1 MRLLTED
8 QHVLTQALEALQRD
22 VNAAVNWS
30 DLDAMRE
37 ALNAAWGKTSRIIR
51 LANEA
56 EERARKN
63 ALEGV
68 E

>member
-1 MRLLTED
+1 MRLLIED
-8 QHVLTQALEALQRD
+8 QHALTQALEALQRD

-37 ALNAAWGKTSRIIR
+37 ILNAAWGKTSRIIR

-68 E
+68 K